1 MTNKLKLK
9 NYRDVHKDFRIDGV
23 SPNDLR
29 ELWKEAQKERDEWW
43 LDLILKLDDK
53 TLTKLVEESFKK
65 SQ

>member
-53 TLTKLVEESFKK
+53 TLTKLVEESFNK

>member
-53 TLTKLVEESFKK
+53 ALTKLVEESFNK

>member
-53 TLTKLVEESFKK
+53 TLTKLVEESFKR

>member
-53 TLTKLVEESFKK
+53 ALTKLVEESFKR